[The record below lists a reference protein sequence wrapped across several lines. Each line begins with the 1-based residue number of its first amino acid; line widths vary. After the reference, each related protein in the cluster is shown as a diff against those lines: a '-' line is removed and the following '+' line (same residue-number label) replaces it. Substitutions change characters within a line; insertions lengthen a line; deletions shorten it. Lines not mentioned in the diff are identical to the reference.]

1 VPLPVV
7 YPLYAGLK
15 KGGRVKVIQHS
26 KRFGTENIG
35 LSRVG
40 DAIDPRQG
48 SLRSAVIGQLDIE
61 GARPRIWALL
71 SNRAGDNAQVE
82 AVVDALGLPYE
93 TKYFTNRPLAIHLN
107 LLFGARYRWSVKSV
121 QSSVT
126 PPWPD
131 LLIAAGTQSEPLC
144 AQIKER
150 AARDGHNVRVIFLGR
165 PWRDP
170 RVYDLIV
177 TTPQYRV
184 PMAQNV
190 LELQLPLHRVSRET
204 ADAAAA
210 QWQARIAHLPQPYTV
225 VALGGNINRY
235 TLDRQAARR
244 LADQLNQMT
253 RLMGGSVLICSSYRT
268 PAGIPWALAQH
279 LEAPSYIYDWHAPA
293 AENPYL
299 GFLGLADLCVITGDS
314 MTMMAEACTLGRPV
328 FIFDLGE
335 GGYSM
340 RPDGGTPMTLP
351 HDGIWLRSFLRA
363 TLKHLKVRLI
373 ERILPRRLIRDTNPI
388 RAYLV
393 ASGQA
398 AWLSDRF
405 VPGNVRRGTA
415 PAEIVAAR
423 VRQLL
428 ALPVEIPGAVVP
440 GAVVSGAGPAV
451 AAGAPRIIATPAKG
465 ARHAI

>member
-1 VPLPVV
+1 MI
-7 YPLYAGLK
+7 YNT
-15 KGGRVKVIQHS
+15 
-26 KRFGTENIG
+26 KRLGTENIG
-35 LSRVG
+35 LSRVDG
-40 DAIDPRQG
+40 TVDPQQGAIQP
-48 SLRSAVIGQLDIE
+48 AVTGQM
-61 GARPRIWALL
+61 GAESTRPHIWALL
-71 SNRAGDNAQVE
+71 SSRAGDNAQVE

-93 TKYFTNRPLAIHLN
+93 AKYFTNRPLAIHLN

-121 QSSVT
+121 QSGVAA
-126 PPWPD
+126 PWPD
-131 LLIAAGTQSEPLC
+131 LVIAAGTQSEPLC
-144 AQIKER
+144 EQIKER
-150 AARDGHNVRVIFLGR
+150 AAQDGHNVRVIFLGR

-170 RVYDLIV
+170 RAYDLIV

-204 ADAAAA
+204 ADIAATR
-210 QWQARIAHLPQPYTV
+210 WQENIAHLPRPYTV

-235 TLDRQAARR
+235 TLDQQAARR
-244 LADQLNQMT
+244 LGAQLNQMT

-268 PAGIPWALAQH
+268 PAGIAGALAQH
-279 LEAPSYIYDWHAPA
+279 LEAPSYIYDWHASA

-340 RPDGGTPMTLP
+340 RPDGGSPLIRNAVTRNPVTLP
-351 HDGIWLRSFLRA
+351 RDGIWLRSFLRA

-373 ERILPRRLIRDTNPI
+373 EKILPQRLIRDTDPI

-428 ALPVEIPGAVVP
+428 ALPVEPPTAGA
-440 GAVVSGAGPAV
+440 AMIS
-451 AAGAPRIIATPAKG
+451 GAPRGRATPAKG